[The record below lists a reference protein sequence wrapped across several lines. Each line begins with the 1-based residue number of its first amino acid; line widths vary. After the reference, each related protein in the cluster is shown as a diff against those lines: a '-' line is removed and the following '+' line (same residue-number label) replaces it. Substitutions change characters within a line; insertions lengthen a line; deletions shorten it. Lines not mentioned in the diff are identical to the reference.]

1 MNAIKHATFYAKY
14 VKAMDE
20 FRADPVMFITEVDFD
35 RMMPTCETYR
45 VELKAMVDV
54 SIPDN
59 TQGSIELAKRQR
71 EAKIELTHLLYGE
84 VIAEV
89 KKALRA
95 IRNCDKVFAEDICEN
110 ILDQL
115 NKVDN

>member
-1 MNAIKHATFYAKY
+1 VVFTTA
-14 VKAMDE
+14 
-20 FRADPVMFITEVDFD
+20 VDFD

-54 SIPDN
+54 AIPDN

-84 VIAEV
+84 VISEV

-95 IRNCDKVFAEDICEN
+95 IRNCDKVFAENICEN
-110 ILDQL
+110 ILEQL